1 MTKAETTAKGFLA
14 VLKALPRQERD
25 AVIARIARI
34 ARDEDL
40 GRDLVDLAIIADRR
54 NEPARP
60 FRDFLKEK
68 RG

>member
-25 AVIARIARI
+25 AVMARIARI

>member
-1 MTKAETTAKGFLA
+1 MTKAESTAEGFLA

-25 AVIARIARI
+25 AVIARI

-54 NEPARP
+54 DDPARP
-60 FRDFLKEK
+60 FREFLKEK